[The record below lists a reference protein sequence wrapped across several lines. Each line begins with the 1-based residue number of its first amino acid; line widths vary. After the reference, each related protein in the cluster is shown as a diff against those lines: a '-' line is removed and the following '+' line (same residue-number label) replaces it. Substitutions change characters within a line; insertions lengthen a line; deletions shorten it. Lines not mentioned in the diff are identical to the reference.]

1 MLGKLF
7 KYEFKACARVI
18 FPVFGAA
25 IIMSI
30 LSAGAMAITPDVVSN
45 TSQTIIAV
53 LSVLVI
59 IIFFFLLFASMLLS
73 FVFAIRR
80 FKVNLLGKEGYLMN
94 TLPVKP
100 LSNVMAK
107 LLCSLVFQIL
117 SAIVAVVCILLC
129 VVLSNRM
136 YIAEAFE
143 DIADIFGALMQLN
156 ASGWLN
162 LVLTIILMLV
172 SILKSYSMI
181 YSAMSMGYSF
191 NKCKAL
197 ISIGL
202 VIAFSTVESILMS
215 VITSEGIEYHFENFE
230 QYQNAFA
237 LSLILSIAL
246 QAIFAAIYTAM
257 TTLFLKRRLN
267 LE

>member
-7 KYEFKACARVI
+7 KYEFKACSRVI

-25 IIMSI
+25 IIMSVMAA
-30 LSAGAMAITPDVVSN
+30 LSLAITPSSISN
-45 TSQTIIAV
+45 TSQAV
-53 LSVLVI
+53 IGVLISLVMI
-59 IIFFFLLFASMLLS
+59 VFAFLLFASMLLS

-94 TLPVKP
+94 TLPVSS

-107 LLCSLVFQIL
+107 LFCSLIFQIL
-117 SAIVAVVCILLC
+117 SVIVAIICILLC
-129 VVLSNRM
+129 TVLSNKE
-136 YIAEAFE
+136 YISEAFE
-143 DIADIFGALMQLN
+143 AIGDIFRALMQLS

-162 LVLTIILMLV
+162 LILVIILMV
-172 SILKSYSMI
+172 VAVIKSYSMI

-202 VIAFSTVESILMS
+202 VIAFSTVESI
-215 VITSEGIEYHFENFE
+215 ITALISMEGIEYYFEDIE
-230 QYQNAFA
+230 QYQSAFA
-237 LSLILSIAL
+237 LSLLASIIF
-246 QAIFAAIYTAM
+246 QAIFASIYTAL
-257 TTLFLKRRLN
+257 TTLFLKKRLN

>member
-1 MLGKLF
+1 MLGKLY
-7 KYEFKACARVI
+7 KYEFKACGRVI
-18 FPVFGAA
+18 FPIFGAA

-30 LSAGAMAITPDVVSN
+30 MAALSLAITPSKVTS
-45 TSQTIIAV
+45 TSQAV
-53 LSVLVI
+53 IGVLITLVMI
-59 IIFFFLLFASMLLS
+59 VFVFLLFTSMLLS
-73 FVFAIRR
+73 FIFAIRR

-117 SAIVAVVCILLC
+117 SVIVAINCILLC
-129 VVLSNRM
+129 TVLSNKE
-136 YIAEAFE
+136 YISEAFE
-143 DIADIFGALMQLN
+143 AIGDIFSALVHLSAN
-156 ASGWLN
+156 GWLN
-162 LVLTIILMLV
+162 LILVIILMIV
-172 SILKSYSMI
+172 SVIKSYSMI

-202 VIAFSTVESILMS
+202 VIAFSAVESI
-215 VITSEGIEYHFENFE
+215 ITTLISREGIEYYFENLE
-230 QYQNAFA
+230 QYQSAFA
-237 LSLILSIAL
+237 LSLLASIIF
-246 QAIFAAIYTAM
+246 QAIFASISTAL
-257 TTLFLKRRLN
+257 TTFFLKRRLN

>member
-7 KYEFKACARVI
+7 KYEFKACGRVI
-18 FPVFGAA
+18 FPIFGAA

-30 LSAGAMAITPDVVSN
+30 LSAGAMAIVPDTVSN
-45 TSQTIIAV
+45 ASQTILAV
-53 LSVLVI
+53 LSVLVVV
-59 IIFFFLLFASMLLS
+59 IFSFLLFASMLMS

-94 TLPVKP
+94 TLPVKT

-107 LLCSLVFQIL
+107 LFCSLVFQIL

-129 VVLSNRM
+129 VVLSDRM
-136 YIAEAFE
+136 YITTAFD
-143 DIADIFGALMQLN
+143 DIVDIFRALTSLS
-156 ASGWLN
+156 ARGWLN
-162 LVLTIILMLV
+162 LILVVLLMMV
-172 SILKSYSMI
+172 SIIKGYSLI

-191 NKCKAL
+191 NKCKAI

-202 VIAFSTVESILMS
+202 VIAFSTVESVIMS
-215 VITSEGIEYHFENFE
+215 LVASEGIDYHFQDSE
-230 QYQNAFA
+230 QYMNAFA

-246 QAIFAAIYTAM
+246 QAIFAAIYTSL
-257 TTLFLKRRLN
+257 TTFFLKRRLN